1 MRHEKQKLS
10 ERVMF
15 LTTPGFFD
23 GGDSRKKIG
32 LRGGGP
38 SRVITDKAVM
48 GFDETTRRM
57 KLISVHPDVSV
68 DDVVANTGF
77 PLIIPDKV
85 KTTPPP
91 TKEQLR
97 YIREVI
103 DPERWF
109 TG

>member
-1 MRHEKQKLS
+1 MSIH
-10 ERVMF
+10 
-15 LTTPGFFD
+15 PG
-23 GGDSRKKIG
+23 
-32 LRGGGP
+32 
-38 SRVITDKAVM
+38 
-48 GFDETTRRM
+48 
-57 KLISVHPDVSV
+57 VSI

-77 PLIIPDKV
+77 PLIVPEKV